1 MRQFNRETQTK
12 MTTTQALIKIFSL
25 ASISFAVAI
34 VLTPIFTN
42 FVYKHK
48 FGKKI
53 RAEGDTPYYSKLHQK
68 KAGTPTMGGVLIWFT
83 TIGLASIFWFL
94 DRILHWDFFHRLN
107 FLTRQQTLLPL
118 GALGATALLG
128 LVDDYWGIKGIGGGA
143 GGGMRMRH
151 RLLFYLLVAIVGA
164 YWFYNKLQFNILHI
178 PGFGNFNIG
187 VWYVPLFIFVVIATS
202 FSVNQTDGLDG
213 LAGGVL
219 AVAFLSYGLIA
230 FLQGRFELTALCAV
244 LGGSL
249 LAFLWF
255 NIFPARFFMGDTGA
269 MSLGTVLAVIA
280 FLTNSVAVL
289 PLIGLIL
296 VLESGSTL
304 LQWFWRKVLGRKLFL
319 SSPLHH
325 HFEARGWPEAK
336 VTMRFWVI
344 SVVFALIG
352 VAINLIGR

>member
-1 MRQFNRETQTK
+1 
-12 MTTTQALIKIFSL
+12 MTTPDALIKIFSL
-25 ASISFAVAI
+25 ATISFAMAML
-34 VLTPIFTN
+34 LTPIFTN
-42 FVYKHK
+42 FAYSKK
-48 FGKKI
+48 WGKRI
-53 RAEGDTPYYSKLHQK
+53 RADGDTPYYSKLHQK
-68 KAGTPTMGGVLIWFT
+68 KQGTPTMGGILIWFT
-83 TIGLASIFWFL
+83 TIALAAFFWFL
-94 DRILHWDFFHRLN
+94 DRVVHLDFFHRLN

-128 LVDDYWGIKGIGGGA
+128 LLDDYLGVKGIGGGK
-143 GGGMRMRH
+143 GGGMRIRH
-151 RLLFYLLVAIVGA
+151 RLLSYLLVAIVGA
-164 YWFYNKLQFNILHI
+164 YWFYNKLQFYILHV
-178 PGFGNFNIG
+178 PGFGNYMIG
-187 VWYVPLFIFVVIATS
+187 AWIIPLFILVVIATS

-230 FLQGRFELTALCAV
+230 FLQGRFELAALAGV
-244 LGGSL
+244 IGGAL

-255 NIFPARFFMGDTGA
+255 NIFPARFFMGDTGS

-289 PLIGLIL
+289 PLIGFVL

-304 LQWFWRKVLGRKLFL
+304 LQWFWRRVIGHKLFL

-325 HFEARGWPEAK
+325 HFEAQGWPETK
-336 VTMRFWVI
+336 VTMRFWVV

-352 VAINLIGR
+352 VAVNLIGR

>member
-1 MRQFNRETQTK
+1 MS
-12 MTTTQALIKIFSL
+12 TTDALIKIFFL
-25 ASISFAVAI
+25 ATIAFVVAI
-34 VLTPIFTN
+34 SLTPIFTN
-42 FVYKHK
+42 FIYTHK

-53 RAEGDTPYYSKLHQK
+53 RADGDTPYFSKLHK
-68 KAGTPTMGGVLIWFT
+68 NKAGTPTMGGILIWFT
-83 TIGLASIFWFL
+83 TIAMAVVFWFL
-94 DRILHWDFFHRLN
+94 DRVVHWNFFHHLN

-128 LVDDYWGIKGIGGGA
+128 LLDDYLGVKGIGGGK
-143 GGGMRMRH
+143 GGGLRMRH
-151 RLLFYLLVAIVGA
+151 RLFLYLLVAIVGA
-164 YWFYNKLQFNILHI
+164 YWFYSKLQFDILHI
-178 PGFGNFNIG
+178 PGFGDFSIG
-187 VWYVPLFIFVVIATS
+187 AWYIPLFIFVVIATS

-219 AVAFLSYGLIA
+219 AVSFLSYGLIA
-230 FLQGRFELTALCAV
+230 FLQGRFELAALCGV
-244 LGGSL
+244 LSGGL

-289 PLIGLIL
+289 PLIGFIL
-296 VLESGSTL
+296 VIESGSTL
-304 LQWFWRKVLGRKLFL
+304 LQWLSRSITGEKIFL

-325 HFEARGWPEAK
+325 HFEAEGWPETK

-344 SVVFALIG
+344 AAVGALIG
-352 VAINLIGR
+352 VAVNLIGR

>member
-1 MRQFNRETQTK
+1 MS
-12 MTTTQALIKIFSL
+12 TTDALIKIFSL
-25 ASISFAVAI
+25 ATIAFIVAI
-34 VLTPIFTN
+34 ALTPIFTT

-53 RAEGDTPYYSKLHQK
+53 RAEGDTPFYTKLHEK
-68 KAGTPTMGGVLIWFT
+68 KNGTPTMGGILIWVT
-83 TIGLASIFWFL
+83 VIALAVIFWFL
-94 DRILHWDFFHRLN
+94 DRIAHIEFFHRLN

-118 GALGATALLG
+118 GALAATAILG
-128 LVDDYWGIKGIGGGA
+128 LFDDYLGIKGIGGGK
-143 GGGMRMRH
+143 GGGLRMRH
-151 RLLFYLLVAIVGA
+151 RLLFYTLVAVVGA
-164 YWFYNKLQFNILHI
+164 YWFYEKLGFDILHI
-178 PGFGNFNIG
+178 PGLGDLVIG
-187 VWYVPLFIFVVIATS
+187 VWIVPLFIFVVIATS

-219 AVAFLSYGLIA
+219 AIAFLSYGLIA
-230 FLQGRFELTALCAV
+230 FLQGRFELAALAGV
-244 LGGSL
+244 IGGAL

-269 MSLGTVLAVIA
+269 MSMGTVLAVMA

-289 PLIGLIL
+289 PLIGFVL

-304 LQWFWRKVLGRKLFL
+304 LQLSFRKLFRKKLFL

-325 HFEARGWPEAK
+325 HFEAAGWPETK

-344 SVVFALIG
+344 AVVFALVG
-352 VAINLIGR
+352 VSVNLIGR

>member
-1 MRQFNRETQTK
+1 MS
-12 MTTTQALIKIFSL
+12 TTEALIKIFSL
-25 ASISFAVAI
+25 AAIAFVVAMS
-34 VLTPIFTN
+34 LTPIFTN
-42 FVYKHK
+42 WVYKNK

-53 RAEGDTPYYSKLHQK
+53 RADGDTPFFTKLHRK
-68 KAGTPTMGGVLIWFT
+68 KNGTPTMGGILIWFT
-83 TIGLASIFWFL
+83 TVSMALVFWFL
-94 DRILHWDFFHRLN
+94 DRVLQIEFFHRLN
-107 FLTRQQTLLPL
+107 FLTRAQTLLPL
-118 GALGATALLG
+118 GALGATAILG
-128 LVDDYWGIKGIGGGA
+128 LLDDYLGVKGVGGGA

-151 RLLFYLLVAIVGA
+151 RLLFYTLVAIVGA
-164 YWFYNKLQFNILHI
+164 YWFYYKLQFDILHV
-178 PGFGNFNIG
+178 PGLGDIFIG
-187 VWYVPLFIFVVIATS
+187 PWIVPLFIFVVIATS

-230 FLQGRFELTALCAV
+230 FLQGRFELSALAGV
-244 LGGSL
+244 IGGAL

-289 PLIGLIL
+289 PLIGFVL

-304 LQWFWRKVLGRKLFL
+304 LQWTWRKVLHKKLFL
-319 SSPLHH
+319 SAPLHH

-336 VTMRFWVI
+336 VTMRLWVV
-344 SVVFALIG
+344 SVVFALVG
-352 VAINLIGR
+352 VAVNLIGR